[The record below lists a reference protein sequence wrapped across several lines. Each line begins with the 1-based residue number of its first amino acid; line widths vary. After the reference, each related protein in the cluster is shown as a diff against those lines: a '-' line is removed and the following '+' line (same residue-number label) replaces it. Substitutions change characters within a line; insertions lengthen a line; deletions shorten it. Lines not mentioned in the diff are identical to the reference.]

1 MHHGNKG
8 PSDDFFGTWG
18 QAGLGVQRVRGKVAA
33 WSGVTEI
40 KGNRG
45 PHDAGRVVVDNEP
58 PATKVL
64 VKLCSK

>member
-1 MHHGNKG
+1 M
-8 PSDDFFGTWG
+8 
-18 QAGLGVQRVRGKVAA
+18 GVQRGTGKVVA
-33 WSGVTEI
+33 WSGVADI

-58 PATKVL
+58 PATEVS